1 MCNSKRNKFCP
12 LRVSLKRTVLPGRQ
26 LPMWVSINTLSK
38 TSILLSGEN
47 KAFQYDAQT
56 HQTFI
61 ITQSQTRPSRASV
74 FLPQYVSLHIHPRR
88 SCDVF
93 WQGVLGAS
101 PGTRKAEGPFFCP
114 VTSYGKHSH
123 SFHSPHLFVRRTRT
137 TLRVYGLDLMGLDEF
152 TKNYSFKW
160 TVRNGRDLEGE
171 MDFLYRKTRG

>member
-1 MCNSKRNKFCP
+1 MMPRPIKHLSSPRA
-12 LRVSLKRTVLPGRQ
+12 RQGLPEQAYFSHSMSGC
-26 LPMWVSINTLSK
+26 
-38 TSILLSGEN
+38 TS
-47 KAFQYDAQT
+47 T
-56 HQTFI
+56 H
-61 ITQSQTRPSRASV
+61 
-74 FLPQYVSLHIHPRR
+74 RR

-101 PGTRKAEGPFFCP
+101 PSTRKAEGPFFSP

-171 MDFLYRKTRG
+171 MDFLYRKTSG